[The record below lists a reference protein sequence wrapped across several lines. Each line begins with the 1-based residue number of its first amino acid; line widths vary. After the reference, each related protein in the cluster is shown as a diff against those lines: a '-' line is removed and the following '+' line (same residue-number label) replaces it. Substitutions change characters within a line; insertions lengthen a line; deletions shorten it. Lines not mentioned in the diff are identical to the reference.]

1 MFQLL
6 VSPQCVDRL
15 STGILGLDELL
26 GGGVERNSF
35 TEFYSSSF
43 NVLKLLYHRLILS
56 LVGYGVISVHVQEF
70 SGLDPYL
77 LRSIGRRLGVDWN
90 LVEENFRIARGF
102 KVEDVMALV
111 DAVAHL
117 SVPVVLIFDPFL
129 HGGGPDLSWKIRDLI
144 KGTTVVSIN
153 RGSTHPRGGRYH
165 SHTVHALIRMSS
177 LGEVVRVELVKHP
190 SLPSST
196 TYITMGEL
204 MGEWGGQR
212 PLLEWL

>member
-1 MFQLL
+1 M
-6 VSPQCVDRL
+6 DRL
-15 STGILGLDELL
+15 STGIPDLDELL
-26 GGGVERNSF
+26 GGGVERNSL
-35 TEFYSSSF
+35 TEFYSPSF
-43 NVLKLLYHRLILS
+43 NVLRLLYHRLILS
-56 LVGYGVISVHVQEF
+56 LVGDGVISIHAQEF

-77 LRSIGRRLGVDWN
+77 LRSMARRLGVDWN
-90 LVEENFRIARGF
+90 LVEANFRIARCF
-102 KVEDVMALV
+102 KVEDVLALV
-111 DAVAHL
+111 DAAAHL

-129 HGGGPDLSWKIRDLI
+129 HGGGPDLSWRIRDLI
-144 KGTTVVSIN
+144 KRATVVSIN

-165 SHTVHALIRMSS
+165 SHTVHALIRMSP
-177 LGEVVRVELVKHP
+177 LGEAVRVELVKHP